1 MIKLVP
7 RIRKIFI
14 KNIKLLSESV
24 CKVTLINPASGSFDY
39 LVPNLLYVGQ
49 IVIVPLR
56 KRLCVGIVMS
66 RGTSNITKKKLRYI
80 NKIVDLP
87 CLSLEFLNFCIWTSN
102 WTMYDISQVLK
113 MSLPSIKF
121 LETIKEERVLSYNKD
136 SVAKTTPLGL
146 KVKKFVFS
154 ASIWEYLHF

>member
-80 NKIVDLP
+80 
-87 CLSLEFLNFCIWTSN
+87 SLIR
-102 WTMYDISQVLK
+102 
-113 MSLPSIKF
+113 
-121 LETIKEERVLSYNKD
+121 ETL
-136 SVAKTTPLGL
+136 
-146 KVKKFVFS
+146 
-154 ASIWEYLHF
+154 